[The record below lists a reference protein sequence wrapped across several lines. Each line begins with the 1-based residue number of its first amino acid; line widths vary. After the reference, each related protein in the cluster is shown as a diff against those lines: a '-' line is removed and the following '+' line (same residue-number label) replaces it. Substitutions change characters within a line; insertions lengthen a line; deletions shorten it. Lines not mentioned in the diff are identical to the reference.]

1 MKALTKISIGFLALA
16 AAALWFTSCS
26 SEDVASGTNQGKMSS
41 LTLTINTG
49 KSMGSRATDWTDD
62 PVGADKTTTENK
74 INRITVGIFSDD
86 GNTLRTIVELT
97 PGDGKKNT
105 FKPETTATSTS
116 ASTTIVTNSLA
127 DGDLIKVAVNAPKN
141 HFVGIKKA
149 SDFQAKSEDASVALL
164 TKADDSQETTKEA
177 CNNNVPMYGQGTL
190 TPTTPNDN
198 SAFKV
203 SGDKVTVKHMLAKVS
218 LESLGVDFK
227 AGSAYANAEFTPVA
241 AFLINVPDKMNFT
254 TDVWKS
260 DAALLHGWSDYSA
273 SDPTNCT
280 FNYAAG
286 NAKGSGTY
294 VQYLTTEG
302 LTSAALSGIASSR
315 TATSTAKAWFYTL
328 PNDKVDNGKD
338 AITNN
343 TKLVIA
349 GKFIENKSVTS
360 PTAEMVYYSLPI
372 NATYDASSHKYVKP
386 AAGDGKV
393 FQVCPN
399 QYYKCS
405 VVIRTKGSSSPNTNL
420 TPQEA
425 EIKVEVANFVEVKQ
439 DAEFN

>member
-1 MKALTKISIGFLALA
+1 MKALTKISIGFLALSA
-16 AAALWFTSCS
+16 VALWFTSCS

-49 KSMGSRATDWTDD
+49 KSMGSRATDWTTD
-62 PVGADKTTTENK
+62 PASTGKEND
-74 INRITVGIFSDD
+74 INRITVGIFSSD
-86 GNTLRTIVELT
+86 GNTLRTIVELAS
-97 PGDGKKNT
+97 GDGTNNT
-105 FKPETTATSTS
+105 FNKTETKG
-116 ASTTIVTNSLA
+116 ASTTIVTNSLT
-127 DGDLIKVAVNAPKN
+127 DGDLIKVAVNAPTG
-141 HFVGIKKA
+141 HFVGIKTA
-149 SDFQAKSEDASVALL
+149 NDFMNKSEEAKDAL
-164 TKADDSQETTKEA
+164 TDSADLTKEA
-177 CNNNVPMYGQGTL
+177 CNNNVPMYGEGTL

-227 AGSAYANAEFTPVA
+227 AGSAYGNAEFTPVA

-260 DAALLHGWSDYSA
+260 DAALLHGWSAYDT
-273 SDPTNCT
+273 SDATNCT
-280 FNYAAG
+280 FDYATG
-286 NAKGSGTY
+286 NAGGSGDY
-294 VQYLTTEG
+294 AQYLTTEN
-302 LTSAALSGIASSR
+302 LTATALSG
-315 TATSTAKAWFYTL
+315 TAISSTAKAWFYTL
-328 PNDKVDNGKD
+328 PNDRVDNG
-338 AITNN
+338 AAVTNN

-349 GKFIENKSVTS
+349 GKFTEDKNATS
-360 PTAEMVYYSLPI
+360 PKTEMVYYSLPI
-372 NATYDASSHKYVKP
+372 NATYDTSSHKYVKP
-386 AAGDGKV
+386 ANGAGSA

-399 QYYKCS
+399 QNYKCS
-405 VVIRTKGSSSPNTNL
+405 VTIRTKGSSTPNTNL

>member
-1 MKALTKISIGFLALA
+1 MKALTKISIGFLTLA
-16 AAALWFTSCS
+16 AVALWFTSCS

-49 KSMGSRATDWTDD
+49 KSMGSRATDWT
-62 PVGADKTTTENK
+62 TTGPDGSDENQ

-86 GNTLRTIVELT
+86 GNTLRTIVELAS
-97 PGDGKKNT
+97 GDGTNNT
-105 FKPETTATSTS
+105 FKSETNG
-116 ASTTIVTNSLA
+116 ASTKIVTNSLA
-127 DGDLIKVAVNAPKN
+127 DGDLIKVAVNAPAG
-141 HFVGIKKA
+141 HFVGIKTA
-149 SDFQAKSEDASVALL
+149 NDFMNKSEEAKDAL
-164 TKADDSQETTKEA
+164 TNSTDLTKEA

-190 TPTTPNDN
+190 TPTTPGDN

-218 LESLGVDFK
+218 LESLSVDFK

-260 DAALLHGWSDYSA
+260 DAALLHGWSAYAA

-280 FNYAAG
+280 FDYAAG
-286 NAKGSGTY
+286 NTGSGTY
-294 VQYLTTEG
+294 AQYLTTEN
-302 LTSAALSGIASSR
+302 LTATALSG
-315 TATSTAKAWFYTL
+315 TNTSAAKAWFYTL
-328 PNDKVDNGKD
+328 PNEKVDNG
-338 AITNN
+338 AAVTNN

-349 GKFIENKSVTS
+349 GKFIENTSATS
-360 PTAEMVYYSLPI
+360 PKTEMVYYSLPI

-386 AAGDGKV
+386 ANGAGSA

-399 QYYKCS
+399 QNYKCS
-405 VVIRTKGSSSPNTNL
+405 VTIRTKGSSTPNTNL

-425 EIKVEVANFVEVKQ
+425 EIKVEVTDFVDVTQ
-439 DAEFN
+439 NAEFN

>member
-49 KSMGSRATDWTDD
+49 KSMGSRATDWTTAGPASND
-62 PVGADKTTTENK
+62 ENQ
-74 INRITVGIFSDD
+74 INRITVGIFSSD
-86 GNTLRTIVELT
+86 GNTLRTIVELGS
-97 PGDGKKNT
+97 GDGTKNT
-105 FKPETTATSTS
+105 FKSETNG
-116 ASTTIVTNSLA
+116 ASTTIVTNSLT

-177 CNNNVPMYGQGTL
+177 CNNNVPMYGEGIL
-190 TPTTPNDN
+190 TPKNTGDN
-198 SAFKV
+198 SVFIV
-203 SGDKVTVKHMLAKVS
+203 SGDKVTVKHMLAKVT

-241 AFLINVPDKMNFT
+241 AFLINVPDKMDFT
-254 TDVWKS
+254 TNVWNS
-260 DAALLHGWSDYSA
+260 GAALLHGWSAYDT
-273 SDPTNCT
+273 SDGTNCT
-280 FNYAAG
+280 FNYSAG
-286 NAKGSGTY
+286 NSGSGTY
-294 VQYLTTEG
+294 AQYLTTEN
-302 LTSAALSGIASSR
+302 LTSATPLSGTASSG

-328 PNDKVDNGKD
+328 PNEKVDDG
-338 AITNN
+338 ATNTSN

-349 GKFIENKSVTS
+349 GKFKENTGSA
-360 PTAEMVYYSLPI
+360 AEMVYYSLPI
-372 NATYDASSHKYVKP
+372 NATYDASTHKYVKP
-386 AAGDGKV
+386 AAGDGSA

-399 QYYKCS
+399 QNYKCS
-405 VVIRTKGSSSPNTNL
+405 VIIRTKGSSNPNINL

-425 EIKVEVANFVEVKQ
+425 EIKVEVTDFVDVTQ
-439 DAEFN
+439 SAEFN

>member
-49 KSMGSRATDWTDD
+49 KSMGSRATDWTT
-62 PVGADKTTTENK
+62 VGPAGNDENQ
-74 INRITVGIFSDD
+74 INRITVGIFSSD
-86 GNTLRTIVELT
+86 GNTLRSIVELGS
-97 PGDGKKNT
+97 GDGTKNT
-105 FKPETTATSTS
+105 FKSETNG
-116 ASTTIVTNSLA
+116 ASTTIVTNSLT

-177 CNNNVPMYGQGTL
+177 CNNNVPMYGEGIL
-190 TPTTPNDN
+190 TPKNTGDN
-198 SAFKV
+198 SVFKV
-203 SGDKVTVKHMLAKVS
+203 SGDKVTVKHMLAKVT

-241 AFLINVPDKMNFT
+241 AFLINVPDKMDFT
-254 TDVWKS
+254 TNVWNS
-260 DAALLHGWSDYSA
+260 GAALLHGWSAYDT
-273 SDPTNCT
+273 SDGTNCT

-286 NAKGSGTY
+286 NSGSGTY
-294 VQYLTTEG
+294 AQYLTTEN
-302 LTSAALSGIASSR
+302 LTSATPLSGTASSG

-349 GKFIENKSVTS
+349 GKFKENTGSA
-360 PTAEMVYYSLPI
+360 AEMVYYSLPI
-372 NATYDASSHKYVKP
+372 NATYDASTHKYVKP
-386 AAGDGKV
+386 AAGDGSA

-399 QYYKCS
+399 QNYKCS
-405 VVIRTKGSSSPNTNL
+405 VIIRTKGSSSPNTNL

-425 EIKVEVANFVEVKQ
+425 EIKVEVKDFVDVSQ
-439 DAEFN
+439 SAEFN

>member
-49 KSMGSRATDWTDD
+49 KSMGSRATDWTTTD
-62 PVGADKTTTENK
+62 PAGNEND
-74 INRITVGIFSDD
+74 INRITVGIFSSD
-86 GNTLRTIVELT
+86 GTILRTIVELGS
-97 PGDGKKNT
+97 GDGTNNT
-105 FKPETTATSTS
+105 FKSETNGATTK
-116 ASTTIVTNSLA
+116 IVTNSLA
-127 DGDLIKVAVNAPKN
+127 DGDLVKVAVNAPQG
-141 HFVGIKKA
+141 HFVGIKTA
-149 SDFQAKSEDASVALL
+149 DEFMHKSEEAKYALTNSTDL
-164 TKADDSQETTKEA
+164 TKEA
-177 CNNNVPMYGQGTL
+177 CNNNVPMYGEGKL
-190 TPTTPNDN
+190 TPKTSGDN

-241 AFLINVPDKMNFT
+241 AFLINVPDKMDFT
-254 TDVWKS
+254 TDVWNS
-260 DAALLHGWSDYSA
+260 GAALLHGWSAYDT
-273 SDPTNCT
+273 SDATNCT
-280 FNYAAG
+280 FNYATG
-286 NAKGSGTY
+286 NASGSGLY
-294 VQYLTTEG
+294 AQYLTTEN
-302 LTSAALSGIASSR
+302 LTSATPLSG

-328 PNDKVDNGKD
+328 PNANVDDG
-338 AITNN
+338 ATNTSN

-349 GKFIENKSVTS
+349 GKFIENKSATS

-372 NATYDASSHKYVKP
+372 NATYDTSSHNYVKP
-386 AAGDGKV
+386 SAGAGSA

-425 EIKVEVANFVEVKQ
+425 EIKVEVTDFVPVTQ
-439 DAEFN
+439 SAEFN

>member
-26 SEDVASGTNQGKMSS
+26 SEDVTSGTNQGKMSS

-49 KSMGSRATDWTDD
+49 KSMGSRATDWTTAGPAGND
-62 PVGADKTTTENK
+62 ENQ
-74 INRITVGIFSDD
+74 INRITVGIFSSD
-86 GNTLRTIVELT
+86 GNTLRTIVELGS
-97 PGDGKKNT
+97 GDGTKNT
-105 FKPETTATSTS
+105 FKSETNG
-116 ASTTIVTNSLA
+116 ASTTIVTNSLT

-177 CNNNVPMYGQGTL
+177 CNNNVPMYGEGIL
-190 TPTTPNDN
+190 TPKNTGDN
-198 SAFKV
+198 SVFKV
-203 SGDKVTVKHMLAKVS
+203 SGDKVTVKHMLAKVT

-241 AFLINVPDKMNFT
+241 AFLINVPDKMDFT
-254 TDVWKS
+254 TNVWNS
-260 DAALLHGWSDYSA
+260 GAALLHGWSAYDT
-273 SDPTNCT
+273 SDATNCT
-280 FNYAAG
+280 FNYATG
-286 NAKGSGTY
+286 NSGSGTY
-294 VQYLTTEG
+294 AQYLTTEN
-302 LTSAALSGIASSR
+302 LTSATPLSGTASSG

-328 PNDKVDNGKD
+328 PNEKVDDG
-338 AITNN
+338 ATNTSN

-349 GKFIENKSVTS
+349 GKFKENTGSA
-360 PTAEMVYYSLPI
+360 AEMVYYSLPI
-372 NATYDASSHKYVKP
+372 NATYDASTHKYVKP
-386 AAGDGKV
+386 AAGDGSA

-399 QYYKCS
+399 QNYKCS
-405 VVIRTKGSSSPNTNL
+405 VIIRTKGSSNPNTNL

-425 EIKVEVANFVEVKQ
+425 EIKVEVTDFVDVTQ
-439 DAEFN
+439 NAEFN